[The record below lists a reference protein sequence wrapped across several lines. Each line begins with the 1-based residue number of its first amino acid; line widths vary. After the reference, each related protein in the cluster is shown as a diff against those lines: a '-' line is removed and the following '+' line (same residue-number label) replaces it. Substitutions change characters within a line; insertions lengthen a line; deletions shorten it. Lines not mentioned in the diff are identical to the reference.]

1 MKLSRLINFLE
12 EKFPA
17 FLAEDWD
24 NVGLLI
30 GRRDSKINGVLLS
43 LDLTEKVIDRAIE
56 VGANLIITHHPA
68 IFKPLKNI
76 SSDNLIGRKIIKL
89 IENGISVYSMHTN
102 LDSGKSGLNDF
113 LGENVLGLKSGKILD
128 PLENNGREY
137 GIGRVYKLEEP
148 LKLEKISELLK
159 EKLKLHSI
167 NVVKSDENKEIKKV
181 AIISGAG
188 ASYWRKAKKSGAQV
202 LITGDIKY
210 HEAMDAREENFN
222 LIDIGHFESEW
233 IFSNL
238 LENLIKKEFEIDIT
252 IFNDGPVF
260 EKM

>member
-1 MKLSRLINFLE
+1 MKLNRLINFLE
-12 EKFPA
+12 EKFPI
-17 FLAEDWD
+17 FLAEEWD
-24 NVGLLI
+24 NVGLQI
-30 GRRDSKINGVLLS
+30 GKRDSKINGILLS
-43 LDLTEKVIDRAIE
+43 LDLTEKVIDKAIE
-56 VGANLIITHHPA
+56 IGANLIITHHPL

-76 SSDNLIGRKIIKL
+76 SSDSLMGKKIMKL

-113 LGENVLGLKSGKILD
+113 LGENILELKLGKILD
-128 PLENNGREY
+128 PMEKNGREY
-137 GIGRVYKLEEP
+137 GIGRVYKLEET
-148 LKLEKISELLK
+148 LSLEKISEILK
-159 EKLKLHSI
+159 EKLKLQSI
-167 NVVKSDENKEIKKV
+167 NVVKSGKDIEIKKV
-181 AIISGAG
+181 AIVSGAG
-188 ASYWRKAKKSGAQV
+188 ASYWRKAKKLGAQV

-210 HEAMDAREENFN
+210 HEAIDAREENFN

-238 LENLIKKEFEIDIT
+238 LEGLIKKEFEIDIT

>member
-1 MKLSRLINFLE
+1 MKLSKLINFLE
-12 EKFPA
+12 DKFPM
-17 FLAEDWD
+17 FLAEEWD
-24 NVGLLI
+24 NVGLQI
-30 GRRDSKINGVLLS
+30 GKRDSKINGILLS
-43 LDLTEKVIDRAIE
+43 LDLTEKVIDKAIE
-56 VGANLIITHHPA
+56 IGANLIITHHPL
-68 IFKPLKNI
+68 IFKPLKNV
-76 SSDNLIGRKIIKL
+76 SSDTLIGRKVIKL

-113 LGENVLGLKSGKILD
+113 LGENILGLKLGKILN
-128 PLENNGREY
+128 PLEQNGREY
-137 GIGRVYKLEEP
+137 GIGRIYKLDEP
-148 LKLEKISELLK
+148 LKLEKISEILK

-167 NVVKSDENKEIKKV
+167 NVVKSDDDKEIKKV
-181 AIISGAG
+181 AIVTGAG
-188 ASYWRKAKKSGAQV
+188 VSYWRKAKKLGAQV

-238 LENLIKKEFEIDIT
+238 LENLIRKEFEITIT
-252 IFNDGPVF
+252 IYNDGPVF